1 MHPDPLPV
9 LEGVLVELELT
20 FSLAELGRACGSS
33 AAALQA
39 LVEVGV
45 LEPQGLLPAQWR
57 FDGTALSIARK
68 ARRLSGDL
76 ELNAAGTAIVL
87 ELLAEIRALRTRL
100 QRGDGGRSR

>member
-1 MHPDPLPV
+1 
-9 LEGVLVELELT
+9 
-20 FSLAELGRACGSS
+20 
-33 AAALQA
+33 
-39 LVEVGV
+39 
-45 LEPQGLLPAQWR
+45 
-57 FDGTALSIARK
+57 LSIARK